1 MKILN
6 KIVEFIKSLISKVR
20 KPFHLEVSVTSEKLG
35 EKPVEKVEITVVKPV
50 EQVEKPVEVPETS
63 EKKVETPVKQVKRRG
78 RPRKVK
84 SEWFVKYFRG
94 YVICILWVVIQKIS
108 LQAKSTV

>member
-20 KPFHLEVSVTSEKLG
+20 KPVH
-35 EKPVEKVEITVVKPV
+35 
-50 EQVEKPVEVPETS
+50 VEVPETS
-63 EKKVETPVKQVKRRG
+63 EKKVENVETVEKKVEVPETSKTSEKMVEKQVETPVKQVKRRG

-84 SEWFVKYFRG
+84 AE
-94 YVICILWVVIQKIS
+94 
-108 LQAKSTV
+108 

>member
-20 KPFHLEVSVTSEKLG
+20 KPVHVETPATSEKKVENIETV
-35 EKPVEKVEITVVKPV
+35 EKPVETA
-50 EQVEKPVEVPETS
+50 EVPETS
-63 EKKVETPVKQVKRRG
+63 EKKVEKQVETPVKQVKRRG

-84 SEWFVKYFRG
+84 AE
-94 YVICILWVVIQKIS
+94 
-108 LQAKSTV
+108 

>member
-50 EQVEKPVEVPETS
+50 EVPETS

-84 SEWFVKYFRG
+84 SEWFVKYFKG
-94 YVICILWVVIQKIS
+94 YVICILWMVIQKILS
-108 LQAKSTV
+108 LVKSTV

>member
-20 KPFHLEVSVTSEKLG
+20 KPVH
-35 EKPVEKVEITVVKPV
+35 VETHV
-50 EQVEKPVEVPETS
+50 TS
-63 EKKVETPVKQVKRRG
+63 EKKVETAKPVKRRG

-84 SEWFVKYFRG
+84 AEWTA
-94 YVICILWVVIQKIS
+94 IDL
-108 LQAKSTV
+108 

>member
-20 KPFHLEVSVTSEKLG
+20 KPIHLEVHETSEK
-35 EKPVEKVEITVVKPV
+35 KVETVKKV
-50 EQVEKPVEVPETS
+50 EQVEKPVETS
-63 EKKVETPVKQVKRRG
+63 EKKVETVKAVKRRG

-84 SEWFVKYFRG
+84 AE
-94 YVICILWVVIQKIS
+94 
-108 LQAKSTV
+108 

>member
-63 EKKVETPVKQVKRRG
+63 EKKVEKQVETPVKQVKRRG

-84 SEWFVKYFRG
+84 SK
-94 YVICILWVVIQKIS
+94 
-108 LQAKSTV
+108 

>member
-20 KPFHLEVSVTSEKLG
+20 KPVHTETPVTSEK
-35 EKPVEKVEITVVKPV
+35 KVEKVET
-50 EQVEKPVEVPETS
+50 VEKPVETVKVPETS
-63 EKKVETPVKQVKRRG
+63 EKKVEKQVETPVKQVKRRG

-84 SEWFVKYFRG
+84 AE
-94 YVICILWVVIQKIS
+94 
-108 LQAKSTV
+108 

>member
-20 KPFHLEVSVTSEKLG
+20 KLVHTETSV
-35 EKPVEKVEITVVKPV
+35 
-50 EQVEKPVEVPETS
+50 TS
-63 EKKVETPVKQVKRRG
+63 EKKVEEVEKVEKQIETPVKQAKRRG

-84 SEWFVKYFRG
+84 AEWFVK
-94 YVICILWVVIQKIS
+94 
-108 LQAKSTV
+108 

>member
-20 KPFHLEVSVTSEKLG
+20 KPVHAET
-35 EKPVEKVEITVVKPV
+35 PV
-50 EQVEKPVEVPETS
+50 TS
-63 EKKVETPVKQVKRRG
+63 EKKVEEVEKVETVEKPVETAEKPVKRRG

-108 LQAKSTV
+108 LQARSTV